1 MLKIHVETVVH
12 VNHYQEDDTIAVAH
26 KIIMEKLVREV
37 SKSITVVISFHVI
50 YFIELKDAIETKKH
64 FSKRTKKTA
73 RNSSSDA
80 VSDFLEK
87 TPPCIIPLISRKSS
101 ATGKM
106 HRKKSDTNSASQ
118 YNRIRSRIKPTK
130 DACGIISPCKNGGTC
145 KSLSNG
151 SYYCFCSQDYYGK
164 TCKNSK

>member
-1 MLKIHVETVVH
+1 
-12 VNHYQEDDTIAVAH
+12 
-26 KIIMEKLVREV
+26 MEKLVREV

-80 VSDFLEK
+80 VSDDFLEK
-87 TPPCIIPLISRKSS
+87 TPPCIIALTSRKSS
-101 ATGKM
+101 ATDKI

-145 KSLSNG
+145 KTLSSE

-164 TCKNSK
+164 TCEKSK